1 MVTSLVVP
9 WTMEY
14 IYGNLAVRI
23 NMQYLYPLKI
33 KQLPMISLKIILKV
47 KLDCLCDFESY
58 W

>member
-1 MVTSLVVP
+1 MD
-9 WTMEY
+9 Y
-14 IYGNLAVRI
+14 GIFYGNLAVQI